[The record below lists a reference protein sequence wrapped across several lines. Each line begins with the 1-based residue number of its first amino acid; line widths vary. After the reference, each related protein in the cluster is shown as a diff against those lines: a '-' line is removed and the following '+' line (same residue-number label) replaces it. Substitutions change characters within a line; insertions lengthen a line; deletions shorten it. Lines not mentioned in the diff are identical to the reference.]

1 MAKGGPQ
8 PGSGRPKGSTNRPQ
22 IRGYFTQKEIDD
34 LVALAKERA
43 KTNDKVLVHVMEQI
57 FGKAAQPIEGRVDLN
72 IIDEEARAKGNKAIG
87 EILSSGYIK

>member
-1 MAKGGPQ
+1 
-8 PGSGRPKGSTNRPQ
+8 
-22 IRGYFTQKEIDD
+22 
-34 LVALAKERA
+34 
-43 KTNDKVLVHVMEQI
+43 MEQI